1 MPTAA
6 SWVEAAVIQAGETT
20 AVGGRQTGGNPSEG
34 GGHPARHLLL
44 KTQTTRLEYQ
54 NLGAHVFM

>member
-1 MPTAA
+1 M
-6 SWVEAAVIQAGETT
+6 IQAGETT